1 MVINTSITDID
12 TISVAS
18 KRAGEADRSECTIS
32 DTLRNDVAGLFV
44 HPMASYVRIR
54 SSNTRDEVALGK
66 VN

>member
-12 TISVAS
+12 TISTAS

-44 HPMASYVRIR
+44 HPGFLWDDIKELSCDY
-54 SSNTRDEVALGK
+54 GHW
-66 VN
+66 